1 MFDELTFT
9 CEIPEKKDAYVGAGA
24 CLPTDL
30 TWPCSPDG
38 VPLTHLMAL
47 PGSWFSGALIDRNYW
62 VSVFVPYQPGE
73 VAHYRKLRAIDGR
86 SQAVVMG
93 YVRAGSERNEAAQ
106 PISDRG
112 TVRLGVNADVDD
124 DENLASKLDGV
135 DAWLQSP
142 VSAGA
147 GRRRISIY
155 GGDLD
160 RALPEH
166 KGVLSDGMGYL
177 FLDEDFSERTGAGIG
192 RFFLQLG

>member
-1 MFDELTFT
+1 MFDELIFT
-9 CEIPEKKDAYVGAGA
+9 SETPAQDDAYVGGGV

-30 TWPCSPDG
+30 AWPCSPDG
-38 VPLTHLMAL
+38 VPLTHLMAF
-47 PGSWFSGALIDRNYW
+47 PGRWFSGALIDRNYW

-93 YVRAGSERNEAAQ
+93 YVRAGSERDEAAQ

-112 TVRLGVNADVDD
+112 TVRLGVNCDADD

-147 GRRRISIY
+147 GCRRVSIY

-160 RALPEH
+160 RALPGQ

>member
-1 MFDELTFT
+1 MFDELIFT
-9 CEIPEKKDAYVGAGA
+9 GETPAKDDAYVGGGA
-24 CLPTDL
+24 YLPTDL
-30 TWPCSPDG
+30 AWPCSPDG
-38 VPLTHLMAL
+38 VPLIHLMAF

-62 VSVFVPYQPGE
+62 ISVFMPYQLGG

-142 VSAGA
+142 VLSGT

>member
-1 MFDELTFT
+1 MFDELIFT
-9 CEIPEKKDAYVGAGA
+9 GGTPAKDDAYVGGGA

-30 TWPCSPDG
+30 AWPCSPDG
-38 VPLTHLMAL
+38 VPLTHLMAF
-47 PGSWFSGALIDRNYW
+47 PGRWFSGALIDRNYW

-93 YVRAGSERNEAAQ
+93 YVRAGSERDEAAQ

-112 TVRLGVNADVDD
+112 TVRLEVNCDADD

-142 VSAGA
+142 VSVGA
-147 GRRRISIY
+147 GCRRVSIY

-160 RALPEH
+160 RALTEH

-177 FLDEDFSERTGAGIG
+177 FLDESFSERTGAGIG

>member
-1 MFDELTFT
+1 MFDELIFT
-9 CEIPEKKDAYVGAGA
+9 GETPAKEDAYVGGGA
-24 CLPTDL
+24 CLPTEL
-30 TWPCSPDG
+30 AWPCSPDG
-38 VPLTHLMAL
+38 VPLTHLVAF
-47 PGSWFSGALIDRNYW
+47 PGRWFSEALIDRSYW
-62 VSVFVPYQPGE
+62 VSVFVPYLPGE
-73 VAHYRKLRAIDGR
+73 VGHYRKLRAVQGR

-93 YVRAGSERNEAAQ
+93 YVRAGSERNEAVQ

-112 TVRLGVNADVDD
+112 AVRLGVNCEVDD

-135 DAWLQSP
+135 DAWLQAP
-142 VSAGA
+142 VSAEA
-147 GRRRISIY
+147 GRRRVSIY

-177 FLDEDFSERTGAGIG
+177 FLDEDFSERIGAGIG

>member
-30 TWPCSPDG
+30 AWPCSPDG

-62 VSVFVPYQPGE
+62 VSVFMPYQLGD

-86 SQAVVMG
+86 SQAIVMG

-112 TVRLGVNADVDD
+112 TVRLRVNADVDD

-135 DAWLQSP
+135 DACFI
-142 VSAGA
+142 G
-147 GRRRISIY
+147 
-155 GGDLD
+155 D
-160 RALPEH
+160 RAQ
-166 KGVLSDGMGYL
+166 K
-177 FLDEDFSERTGAGIG
+177 DFHLWG
-192 RFFLQLG
+192 RSG

>member
-1 MFDELTFT
+1 MFDELIFT
-9 CEIPEKKDAYVGAGA
+9 AETPAKDDAYVGGGA
-24 CLPTDL
+24 YLATDL
-30 TWPCSPDG
+30 AWPCSPDG
-38 VPLTHLMAL
+38 VPLTHLMAF
-47 PGSWFSGALIDRNYW
+47 PGSWFSEALIDGEYW
-62 VSVFVPYQPGE
+62 VSAFMPYQLGG

-112 TVRLGVNADVDD
+112 TVRLEVNCDADD

-147 GRRRISIY
+147 GRRRVSIY

>member
-1 MFDELTFT
+1 MFDELIFT
-9 CEIPEKKDAYVGAGA
+9 AETPAKDDAYVGGGA
-24 CLPTDL
+24 YLATDL
-30 TWPCSPDG
+30 AWPCSPDG
-38 VPLTHLMAL
+38 VPLTHLMAF
-47 PGSWFSGALIDRNYW
+47 PGSWFSEALIDGEYW
-62 VSVFVPYQPGE
+62 VSVFMPYQLGG

-112 TVRLGVNADVDD
+112 TVRLRVNADVDD

-142 VSAGA
+142 VLSGT

>member
-1 MFDELTFT
+1 MFDELIFT
-9 CEIPEKKDAYVGAGA
+9 GETPAKDDAYVGGGA

-30 TWPCSPDG
+30 AWPCSPDG
-38 VPLTHLMAL
+38 VPLTHLMAF
-47 PGSWFSGALIDRNYW
+47 PGRWFSEALIDRNYW
-62 VSVFVPYQPGE
+62 VSVFVPYLPGE
-73 VAHYRKLRAIDGR
+73 VGHYRKLRAVQGR
-86 SQAVVMG
+86 SEAVVMG
-93 YVRAGSERNEAAQ
+93 YSRAGSERDEAAQ

-112 TVRLGVNADVDD
+112 TVRLEVNGDADD

-142 VSAGA
+142 VSEGA
-147 GRRRISIY
+147 GRRRVSIY

-160 RALPEH
+160 VALPQH

-177 FLDEDFSERTGAGIG
+177 FLDEDFSERAGAGIG

>member
-30 TWPCSPDG
+30 AWPCSPDG

-47 PGSWFSGALIDRNYW
+47 PGRWFSEALVDRNYW
-62 VSVFVPYQPGE
+62 VSVFVPYQLGD

-86 SQAVVMG
+86 SQAIVMG

-112 TVRLGVNADVDD
+112 TVRLRVNADVDD

-142 VSAGA
+142 VLSGT

-160 RALPEH
+160 RALPEN